1 MRDQLEK
8 KIHEVIAYLDDCKEF
23 APIIAV
29 VAAVLLDK
37 RAYNSPKMN
46 PSIELIDYVHR
57 ITLSSD
63 SVRSLLTTDKL
74 FKRTLLDGKFRP
86 SVFGLPQELKPA
98 DEDIHEYQVC
108 ISYAHED
115 RSVARKLAQHLRDES
130 QFKVFFDDFEKH
142 KLVGED
148 LIEMLYD
155 VCARK
160 SLFCVVL
167 FSKAYLTKDWTR
179 HELRAARARALR
191 ARGPYIFPVA
201 LERDAVPEELATT
214 GYWQLRR
221 GKEVEIANLISERVI
236 SWLTT
241 NLVNEEEIGKWFDE
255 MAMLDMVLSGF
266 ERGIEE
272 AGEGPRAD
280 LLRLLG
286 MVAAIGGSGS
296 IVPSVAALLEYVVTS
311 IPVVTKEFNNEK
323 VAVKVFGD
331 AYVHRLLGAGGP
343 LLFNPDGWSDHWKA
357 RAEEWNER
365 WKLDDEGPSEEEE

>member
-23 APIIAV
+23 APLIAV

-155 VCARK
+155 VYARK

-236 SWLTT
+236 SY
-241 NLVNEEEIGKWFDE
+241 
-255 MAMLDMVLSGF
+255 
-266 ERGIEE
+266 
-272 AGEGPRAD
+272 
-280 LLRLLG
+280 LG
-286 MVAAIGGSGS
+286 
-296 IVPSVAALLEYVVTS
+296 
-311 IPVVTKEFNNEK
+311 
-323 VAVKVFGD
+323 
-331 AYVHRLLGAGGP
+331 
-343 LLFNPDGWSDHWKA
+343 
-357 RAEEWNER
+357 
-365 WKLDDEGPSEEEE
+365 